1 MAVRAGRAEPKGQQG
16 RQAGRA
22 GQAAASN
29 LLEWFSQG
37 LGASRET
44 ALSVNQSKGG
54 APVGPAHACQH
65 CPKGRS
71 VTLLLPGASSSA
83 QTHQQTPSGQTLLIC
98 PL

>member
-44 ALSVNQSKGG
+44 ALSVNQSKGE
-54 APVGPAHACQH
+54 PLWV
-65 CPKGRS
+65 
-71 VTLLLPGASSSA
+71 LPMLVSIVRRGEV
-83 QTHQQTPSGQTLLIC
+83 
-98 PL
+98 